1 MALFKKHKTEPVPPE
16 DTGAHDTSVGTA
28 ADVEAVMKKYDRES
42 NTRVW
47 EGLPKLVIRWLM
59 VAFSAYC
66 IIDTVFLSTRQE
78 VRLPMFVGLILL
90 FGFLTFPAKKGDERV
105 NHMPWYDIVL
115 LIAGPGAYFFY
126 AVNAQNVVQMS
137 ARVMQNDLYMII
149 GLIGILALV
158 ELCRRCV
165 GLPILCVA
173 GVLLVREDVELMS
186 TALNYFA
193 AALKDGADL
202 VLSDAVFGYN
212 GATALYQSDA
222 HISCTGCALVS
233 RALLDRCRA
242 AAKDPESVSELL
254 DAAARLSERC
264 TRVPQA
270 LLHFERDICAEDA
283 YSLHG
288 KRAFLISHVLDMTGA
303 PIVMVSA
310 VPVLRSM
317 GYEVTVL
324 GPSDNGSLQLFRDAG
339 AAVITRAGCVSS
351 PALWG
356 LALCADF
363 VIVNT
368 VVSGRVLRALSD
380 TGVPV
385 LWWLHDAFAGYPH
398 IAHQIPKTI
407 APNVE
412 VYSVGKHAAAAM
424 HAVRPEFE
432 IKQLIYGLPDY
443 SKEDFPVYDL
453 GYANGRPLFV
463 TVGSF
468 ERRKGQDIFCKA
480 IRLLPPEVRQKAS
493 FLFVGK
499 AADREMMDAVRNL
512 TADCPANVFYCK
524 RLSRDEIKSL
534 MQQCTCLVCA
544 SRDDPMPTFVT
555 EGLIFGKPSIVS
567 EHTGTAGLVTE
578 GVDGFVYRDDD
589 PAQLEKLLCWAI
601 EHPAELAAMHNDC
614 RALYE
619 RYYSKEAF
627 ARTLTTAVKEL
638 TEKVEQ
644 WNNK

>member
-601 EHPAELAAMHNDC
+601 EHPAELAAMHDDC

-644 WNNK
+644 LNNK

>member
-1 MALFKKHKTEPVPPE
+1 MYSSYSPLQRTQLSGQVYTDTQSLYLLVYAPGRRVALENTLRDQLHQKFRLV
-16 DTGAHDTSVGTA
+16 DSL
-28 ADVEAVMKKYDRES
+28 ADA
-42 NTRVW
+42 
-47 EGLPKLVIRWLM
+47 
-59 VAFSAYC
+59 
-66 IIDTVFLSTRQE
+66 
-78 VRLPMFVGLILL
+78 
-90 FGFLTFPAKKGDERV
+90 LTPA
-105 NHMPWYDIVL
+105 
-115 LIAGPGAYFFY
+115 
-126 AVNAQNVVQMS
+126 
-137 ARVMQNDLYMII
+137 
-149 GLIGILALV
+149 
-158 ELCRRCV
+158 
-165 GLPILCVA
+165 VA

-368 VVSGRVLRALSD
+368 VVSGRLRRSRGSFGAHARFPRGIGASRRRPDGLELLSN
-380 TGVPV
+380 
-385 LWWLHDAFAGYPH
+385 ARRSA
-398 IAHQIPKTI
+398 
-407 APNVE
+407 APGDCRCHP
-412 VYSVGKHAAAAM
+412 SA
-424 HAVRPEFE
+424 RR
-432 IKQLIYGLPDY
+432 
-443 SKEDFPVYDL
+443 SC
-453 GYANGRPLFV
+453 RPL
-463 TVGSF
+463 SRC
-468 ERRKGQDIFCKA
+468 RR
-480 IRLLPPEVRQKAS
+480 PP
-493 FLFVGK
+493 
-499 AADREMMDAVRNL
+499 
-512 TADCPANVFYCK
+512 
-524 RLSRDEIKSL
+524 
-534 MQQCTCLVCA
+534 
-544 SRDDPMPTFVT
+544 
-555 EGLIFGKPSIVS
+555 
-567 EHTGTAGLVTE
+567 
-578 GVDGFVYRDDD
+578 
-589 PAQLEKLLCWAI
+589 
-601 EHPAELAAMHNDC
+601 
-614 RALYE
+614 
-619 RYYSKEAF
+619 
-627 ARTLTTAVKEL
+627 
-638 TEKVEQ
+638 
-644 WNNK
+644 

>member
-1 MALFKKHKTEPVPPE
+1 MYSSYSPLQRTQLSGQVYTDTQSLYLLVYAPGRRVALENTLRDQLHQKFRLVDSLADALPP
-16 DTGAHDTSVGTA
+16 A
-28 ADVEAVMKKYDRES
+28 
-42 NTRVW
+42 
-47 EGLPKLVIRWLM
+47 
-59 VAFSAYC
+59 
-66 IIDTVFLSTRQE
+66 
-78 VRLPMFVGLILL
+78 
-90 FGFLTFPAKKGDERV
+90 
-105 NHMPWYDIVL
+105 
-115 LIAGPGAYFFY
+115 
-126 AVNAQNVVQMS
+126 
-137 ARVMQNDLYMII
+137 
-149 GLIGILALV
+149 
-158 ELCRRCV
+158 
-165 GLPILCVA
+165 VA

-242 AAKDPESVSELL
+242 TAKDPESVSELL

-499 AADREMMDAVRNL
+499 AADREMMDAVAAFRVLSGEDVQCQAYVARFTGEAAPVKATAPSAAGDMTLDDAIIKGLKADAGRLAKQALETESEL
-512 TADCPANVFYCK
+512 TLVEQHLIPALDQVGEAYEKGKMFLPQLLSAAQAAQSVFEVIRAAIAEK
-524 RLSRDEIKSL
+524 GGAPVKKGRLIIATVQGDIHDIGKNIVKTVLENYGYEVLDLGRDVAPE
-534 MQQCTCLVCA
+534 T
-544 SRDDPMPTFVT
+544 
-555 EGLIFGKPSIVS
+555 IV
-567 EHTGTAGLVTE
+567 E
-578 GVDGFVYRDDD
+578 
-589 PAQLEKLLCWAI
+589 
-601 EHPAELAAMHNDC
+601 
-614 RALYE
+614 
-619 RYYSKEAF
+619 
-627 ARTLTTAVKEL
+627 TAVKENIRL
-638 TEKVEQ
+638 VGLSALMTTTLPAMEETIRQLRELPEPPVTFVGGAVVTPEYAEKMGADYYARDARQSVEIAR
-644 WNNK
+644 KVLG